1 MTTLQELE
9 MDLNYGNFA
18 SASPVV
24 VADAIKVE
32 QGFKVVI
39 NELNTLIS
47 LRITVETQQL
57 EIDKLKED
65 YSEMLSIL
73 NKIIVDYPE
82 IVIEKPKLFGLTN

>member
-1 MTTLQELE
+1 MNTLQELE
-9 MDLNYGNFA
+9 MEMNYGNFVT
-18 SASPVV
+18 SSPV

-47 LRITVETQQL
+47 LRISTQTQQL

-82 IVIEKPKLFGLTN
+82 IVIEKPRLFGLTN